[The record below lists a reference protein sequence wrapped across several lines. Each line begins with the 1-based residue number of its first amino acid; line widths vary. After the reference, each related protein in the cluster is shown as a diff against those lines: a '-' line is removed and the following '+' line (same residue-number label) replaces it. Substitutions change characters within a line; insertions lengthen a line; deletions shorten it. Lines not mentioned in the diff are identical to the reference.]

1 MRNYL
6 SLASVQAKAH
16 KRQNRMTI
24 FCIML
29 AVILITGV
37 FTMADMEYRHET
49 VRMMEKH
56 GNWHIALK
64 NITKEE
70 AEAVSKEVWIKEGC
84 WYDVLNYDLEE
95 DYNVSGKQTVVC
107 GVNQNWD
114 NIALCMKE
122 GTLPKSDSEIAV
134 SENYRRQFSKEIGDT
149 VSLSTPSGS
158 FEYVISGIAK
168 DGTLLQ
174 RKDAVGVFVSLES
187 FEKMMKENGESM
199 HPVYYVQF
207 GNTWTIRKTIDK
219 LMTEHGWDSSVV
231 SENVAILGILGMSS
245 SSYVVGLYSV
255 AFFLV
260 ILVMLSGILMI
271 AGSMNSN
278 IAERTQYFGML
289 RCIGT
294 SKAQMKHIVRLEA
307 LNWCKKAIPF
317 GIVIA
322 TVASWGI
329 CAILRYVIGGEW
341 ENMPVFKLSPI
352 GIISGTVIGIITVLI
367 AANAPAKRA
376 AKVSPV
382 AGVLGN
388 TEHRNTKKAANT
400 KLFKVENALGIH
412 HAVSQKKSLIM
423 MTGSFALSM
432 ILFLSFSV
440 MIDWIGHAL
449 NSNKPYS
456 PDMTVFAEGYASVLP
471 QELVTEIG
479 KIDGIKYVYGR
490 MHICDEITSTKDVN
504 RMDLISYEGLQFDW
518 AKDDYLSG
526 DMEAVIHGNDS
537 VMVVFDKANPL
548 TLGDKIWYRGKE
560 LTVAAVLGDSPFAT
574 TDIPTVLCSEETF
587 RKLTGIDEY
596 AIIDIQ
602 VSQKADS
609 NIDQEIR
616 KIIGD
621 DRKLSDGRES
631 KRSVNS
637 TYLAF
642 SLLVYGFLG
651 MIALITVFNINNSIS
666 MSVTARNKQYGIMR
680 AIGMDNRQI
689 CKMICAETLTYAI
702 SGMLTGGILGLLLH
716 RKFFRLIISAYF
728 GTPWTVPVKELLI
741 IMIVMVFACVT
752 SVVKPVKRIV
762 SNTVTE
768 TISEL

>member
-1 MRNYL
+1 MRSYL
-6 SLASVQAKAH
+6 SLASIQAKVH

-24 FCIML
+24 FCITL

-49 VRMMEKH
+49 VRMLEHH

-70 AEAVSKEVWIKEGC
+70 AQAVTKEVWIKESC
-84 WYDVLNYDLEE
+84 WYDVINYDLDK
-95 DYNVSGKQTVVC
+95 DYSISGKQTVVC
-107 GVNQNWD
+107 GTNENWD
-114 NIALCMKE
+114 KIMFCMWE
-122 GTLPKSDSEIAV
+122 GKLPKNENEIAV
-134 SENYRRQFSKEIGDT
+134 SENFRRQFSKEIGDK
-149 VSLSTPSGS
+149 VSLVTPAGS
-158 FEYVISGIAK
+158 YEYVISGIAK
-168 DGTLLQ
+168 DGSLLQ
-174 RKDAVGVFVSLES
+174 TNDAIGVFVSMES
-187 FEKMMKENGESM
+187 FEKIMKENGESM
-199 HPVYYVQF
+199 NPVYFVQF

-219 LMTEHGWDSSVV
+219 LMAERGWDKSVV
-231 SENVAILGILGMSS
+231 AENAAILGILGMSS
-245 SSYVVGLYSV
+245 SSYIVGLYGI

-294 SKAQMKHIVRLEA
+294 SKAQIKHIVRLEA

-322 TVASWGI
+322 TLASWGI

-341 ENMPVFKLSPI
+341 EDMPVFKLSPI

-382 AGVLGN
+382 AGISGN
-388 TEHRNTKKAANT
+388 TENRNTKKAANT
-400 KLFKVENALGIH
+400 KFFKVENALGIH
-412 HAVSQKKSLIM
+412 HAVSQKKSLVM
-423 MTGSFALSM
+423 MTGSFALSI

-440 MIDWIGHAL
+440 MIDWISHAL

-456 PDMTVFAEGYASVLP
+456 QDMSVFTEDYAPVLP
-471 QELVTEIG
+471 QELVTEIE

-504 RMDLISYEGLQFDW
+504 KMDLISYEDLQFDW

-526 DMEAVIHGNDS
+526 DIEAVKKDGNS
-537 VMVVFDKANPL
+537 VMVVFDKNNPL
-548 TLGDKIWYRGKE
+548 NLGDKIWYRGNE
-560 LTVAAVLGDSPFAT
+560 LTVAAVLKDSPFSAS
-574 TDIPTVLCSEETF
+574 DIPTVLCSEETF
-587 RKLTGIDEY
+587 RKLTGIDQY
-596 AIIDIQ
+596 AVIDIQ
-602 VSQKADS
+602 VTKKADKD
-609 NIDQEIR
+609 IDQEIR
-616 KIIGD
+616 KLLGD
-621 DRKLSDGRES
+621 DIKLSDGRET
-631 KRSVNS
+631 KKLANS

-642 SLLVYGFLG
+642 SLLVYAFLG
-651 MIALITVFNINNSIS
+651 MITLITIFNINNSIS
-666 MSVTARNKQYGIMR
+666 MSVSARNKQYGIMR
-680 AIGMDNRQI
+680 AIGMDSRQI

-702 SGMLTGGILGLLLH
+702 SGILTGGILGLLLH
-716 RKFFRLIISAYF
+716 MKFFQLIISAYF
-728 GTPWTVPVKELLI
+728 GTTWMIPVKELFI
-741 IMIVMVFACVT
+741 ILLVVLFASVT
-752 SVVKPVKRIV
+752 SVVKPVKRV
-762 SNTVTE
+762 LSNTVTE

>member
-1 MRNYL
+1 MRSYL
-6 SLASVQAKAH
+6 SLASIQGKAH

-37 FTMADMEYRHET
+37 FTMADMEYRHEN

-70 AEAVSKEVWIKEGC
+70 AEAVSKEAWIKEAC
-84 WYDVLNYDLEE
+84 WYDVVNYDLAE

-107 GVNQNWD
+107 GVSQNWD
-114 NIALCMKE
+114 KIAFCMKE
-122 GTLPKSDSEIAV
+122 GDLPKNESEIVV
-134 SENYRRQFSKEIGDT
+134 SENYTRQFSSEIGDT
-149 VSLSTPSGS
+149 VSLETPAGS
-158 FEYVISGIAK
+158 YEYVISGIAK

-174 RKDAVGVFVSLES
+174 RNDAIGVFVSMES
-187 FEKMMKENGESM
+187 FEKIVEANGKSM

-207 GNTWTIRKTIDK
+207 GNTWTLRKTIDK
-219 LMTEHGWDSSVV
+219 LMAEHGWDESVV
-231 SENVAILGILGMSS
+231 AENAAILGMLGMSS
-245 SSYVVGLYSV
+245 SSYVVGLYGV
-255 AFFLV
+255 ALILV
-260 ILVMLSGILMI
+260 ILVMLAGVLMI

-294 SKAQMKHIVRLEA
+294 SKAQIKHIVRLEA

-317 GIVIA
+317 GIIIA
-322 TVASWGI
+322 TLACWVI
-329 CAILRYVIGGEW
+329 CAILRFVIGDEW
-341 ENMPVFKLSPI
+341 ENMPVFKLSLV

-367 AANAPAKRA
+367 AANAPAKLA
-376 AKVSPV
+376 AKVTPV
-382 AGVLGN
+382 AGILGN
-388 TEHRNTKKAANT
+388 TENRNTRRAANT
-400 KLFKVENALGIH
+400 KLFKVDNALGIH
-412 HAVSQKKSLIM
+412 HAFSQKKSLIM
-423 MTGSFALSM
+423 MTGSFALSI

-456 PDMTVFAEGYASVLP
+456 PDMSVFAEDYASVLP
-471 QELVTEIG
+471 QELVTEIE

-490 MHICDEITSTKDVN
+490 MHICDEMISTKDVN
-504 RMDLISYEGLQFDW
+504 RMDLISYEELQFDW

-526 DMEAVIHGNDS
+526 DIEAVKNGSDS
-537 VMVVFDKANPL
+537 VMVVFDKNNPL
-548 TLGDKIWYRGKE
+548 TLGDKIWYRGNE
-560 LTVAAVLGDSPFAT
+560 LTVAAVLKDSPFSAS
-574 TDIPTVLCSEETF
+574 DIPTVLCSEETF
-587 RKLTGIDEY
+587 GKLTGIDKY
-596 AIIDIQ
+596 AVIDIQ
-602 VSQKADS
+602 VTKKADKD
-609 NIDQEIR
+609 IDQEIR

-621 DRKLSDGRES
+621 DIKLSDGRES
-631 KRSVNS
+631 KKSVNS

-666 MSVTARNKQYGIMR
+666 MSVSARNKQYGIMR
-680 AIGMDNRQI
+680 AIGMDNKQI
-689 CKMICAETLTYAI
+689 YKMICAETLSYTI
-702 SGMLTGGILGLLLH
+702 SGILTGGIIGLLLH
-716 RKFFRLIISAYF
+716 RKFYQLIISAYF
-728 GTPWTVPVKELLI
+728 GDPWTVPVKELLI
-741 IMIVMVFACVT
+741 ILLVVVFASAT
-752 SVVKPVKRIV
+752 SVVKPVKRIL

>member
-1 MRNYL
+1 MRSYL
-6 SLASVQAKAH
+6 SLASIQAKAH

-24 FCIML
+24 FCITL

-49 VRMMEKH
+49 VRMLEHH

-70 AEAVSKEVWIKEGC
+70 AQAVTKEVWIKEGC
-84 WYDVLNYDLEE
+84 WYDVINYDLDK
-95 DYNVSGKQTVVC
+95 DYSISGKQTVVC
-107 GVNQNWD
+107 GTNENWD
-114 NIALCMKE
+114 KIMFCMWE
-122 GTLPKSDSEIAV
+122 GKLPKNENEIAV
-134 SENYRRQFSKEIGDT
+134 SENFRRQFSKEIGDK
-149 VSLSTPSGS
+149 VSLVTPAGS
-158 FEYVISGIAK
+158 YEYVISGIAK
-168 DGTLLQ
+168 DGSLLQ
-174 RKDAVGVFVSLES
+174 TNDAIGVFVSMES
-187 FEKMMKENGESM
+187 FEKIMKENGESM
-199 HPVYYVQF
+199 NPVYFVQF

-219 LMTEHGWDSSVV
+219 LMAERGWDKSVV
-231 SENVAILGILGMSS
+231 AENAAILGILGMSS
-245 SSYVVGLYSV
+245 SSYIVGLYGI

-294 SKAQMKHIVRLEA
+294 SKAQIKHIVRLEA

-322 TVASWGI
+322 TLASWGI

-341 ENMPVFKLSPI
+341 EDMPVFKLSPI

-382 AGVLGN
+382 AGISGN
-388 TEHRNTKKAANT
+388 TENRNTKKAANT
-400 KLFKVENALGIH
+400 KFFKVENALGIH
-412 HAVSQKKSLIM
+412 HAVSQKKSLVM
-423 MTGSFALSM
+423 MTGSFALSI

-440 MIDWIGHAL
+440 MIDWISHAL

-456 PDMTVFAEGYASVLP
+456 QDMSVFTEDYAPVLP
-471 QELVTEIG
+471 QELVTEIE

-504 RMDLISYEGLQFDW
+504 KMDLISYENLQFDW

-526 DMEAVIHGNDS
+526 DIEAVKKDGNS
-537 VMVVFDKANPL
+537 VMVVFDKNNPL
-548 TLGDKIWYRGKE
+548 NLGDKIWYRGNE
-560 LTVAAVLGDSPFAT
+560 LTVAAVLKDSPFSAS
-574 TDIPTVLCSEETF
+574 DIPTVLCSEETF
-587 RKLTGIDEY
+587 RKLTGIDQY
-596 AIIDIQ
+596 AVIDIQ
-602 VSQKADS
+602 VTKKADKD
-609 NIDQEIR
+609 IDQEIR
-616 KIIGD
+616 KLLGD
-621 DRKLSDGRES
+621 DIKLSDGRET
-631 KRSVNS
+631 KKLANS

-642 SLLVYGFLG
+642 SLLVYAFLG
-651 MIALITVFNINNSIS
+651 MIALITIFNINNSIS
-666 MSVTARNKQYGIMR
+666 MSVSARNKQYGIMR
-680 AIGMDNRQI
+680 AIGMDSRQI

-702 SGMLTGGILGLLLH
+702 SGILTGGILGLLLH
-716 RKFFRLIISAYF
+716 MKFFQLIISAYF
-728 GTPWTVPVKELLI
+728 GTPWMIPVKELFI
-741 IMIVMVFACVT
+741 ILLVVLFASVT
-752 SVVKPVKRIV
+752 SVVKPVKRV
-762 SNTVTE
+762 LSNTVTE

>member
-1 MRNYL
+1 MRSYL
-6 SLASVQAKAH
+6 SLASIQAKVH

-24 FCIML
+24 FCITL

-49 VRMMEKH
+49 VRMLEHH

-70 AEAVSKEVWIKEGC
+70 AQAVTKEVWIKESC
-84 WYDVLNYDLEE
+84 WYDVINYDLDK
-95 DYNVSGKQTVVC
+95 DYSISGKQTVVC
-107 GVNQNWD
+107 GTNENWD
-114 NIALCMKE
+114 KIMFCMWE
-122 GTLPKSDSEIAV
+122 GKLPKNENEIAV
-134 SENYRRQFSKEIGDT
+134 SENFRRQFSKEIGDK
-149 VSLSTPSGS
+149 VSLVTPAGS
-158 FEYVISGIAK
+158 YEYVISGIAK
-168 DGTLLQ
+168 DGSLLQ
-174 RKDAVGVFVSLES
+174 TNDAIGVFVSMES
-187 FEKMMKENGESM
+187 FEKIMKENGESM
-199 HPVYYVQF
+199 NPVYFVQF

-219 LMTEHGWDSSVV
+219 LMAERGWDKSVV
-231 SENVAILGILGMSS
+231 AENAAILGILGMSS
-245 SSYVVGLYSV
+245 SSYIVGLYGI

-294 SKAQMKHIVRLEA
+294 SKAQIKHIVRLEA

-322 TVASWGI
+322 TLASWGI

-341 ENMPVFKLSPI
+341 EDMPVFKLSPI

-382 AGVLGN
+382 AGISGN
-388 TEHRNTKKAANT
+388 TENRNTKKAANT
-400 KLFKVENALGIH
+400 KFFKVENALGIH
-412 HAVSQKKSLIM
+412 HAVSQKKSLVM
-423 MTGSFALSM
+423 MTGSFALSI

-440 MIDWIGHAL
+440 MIDWISHAL

-456 PDMTVFAEGYASVLP
+456 QDMSVFTEDYAPVLP
-471 QELVTEIG
+471 QELVTEIE

-490 MHICDEITSTKDVN
+490 IHICDEITSTKDVN
-504 RMDLISYEGLQFDW
+504 KMDLISYENLQFDW

-526 DMEAVIHGNDS
+526 DIEAVKKDGNS
-537 VMVVFDKANPL
+537 VMVVFDKNNPL
-548 TLGDKIWYRGKE
+548 NLGDKIWYRGNE
-560 LTVAAVLGDSPFAT
+560 LTVAAVLKDSPFSAS
-574 TDIPTVLCSEETF
+574 DIPTVLCSEETF
-587 RKLTGIDEY
+587 RKLTGIDQY
-596 AIIDIQ
+596 AVIDIQ
-602 VSQKADS
+602 VTKKADKD
-609 NIDQEIR
+609 IDQEIR
-616 KIIGD
+616 KLLGD
-621 DRKLSDGRES
+621 DIKLSDGRET
-631 KRSVNS
+631 KKLANS

-642 SLLVYGFLG
+642 SLLVYAFLG
-651 MIALITVFNINNSIS
+651 MITLITIFNINNSIS
-666 MSVTARNKQYGIMR
+666 MSVSARNKQYGIMR
-680 AIGMDNRQI
+680 AIGMDSRQI

-702 SGMLTGGILGLLLH
+702 SGILTGGILGLLLH
-716 RKFFRLIISAYF
+716 MKFFQLIISAYF
-728 GTPWTVPVKELLI
+728 GTPWMIPVKELFI
-741 IMIVMVFACVT
+741 ILLVVLFASVT
-752 SVVKPVKRIV
+752 SVVKPVKRV
-762 SNTVTE
+762 LSNTVTE

>member
-1 MRNYL
+1 MRSYL
-6 SLASVQAKAH
+6 SLASIQAKAH

-24 FCIML
+24 FCITL

-49 VRMMEKH
+49 VRMLEHH

-70 AEAVSKEVWIKEGC
+70 AQAVTKEVWIKESC
-84 WYDVLNYDLEE
+84 WYDVINYDLDK
-95 DYNVSGKQTVVC
+95 DYSISGKQTVVC
-107 GVNQNWD
+107 GTNENWD
-114 NIALCMKE
+114 KIMFCMWE
-122 GTLPKSDSEIAV
+122 GKLPKNENEIAV
-134 SENYRRQFSKEIGDT
+134 SENFRRQFSKEIGDK
-149 VSLSTPSGS
+149 VSLVTPAGS
-158 FEYVISGIAK
+158 YEYVISGIAK
-168 DGTLLQ
+168 DGFLLQ
-174 RKDAVGVFVSLES
+174 TNDAIGVFVSMES
-187 FEKMMKENGESM
+187 FEKIMKENGESM
-199 HPVYYVQF
+199 NPVYFVQF

-219 LMTEHGWDSSVV
+219 LMAERGWDKSVV
-231 SENVAILGILGMSS
+231 AENAAILGILGMSS
-245 SSYVVGLYSV
+245 SSYIVGLYGI

-294 SKAQMKHIVRLEA
+294 SKAQIKHIVRLEA

-322 TVASWGI
+322 TLASWGI

-341 ENMPVFKLSPI
+341 EDMPVFKLSPI

-382 AGVLGN
+382 AGISGN
-388 TEHRNTKKAANT
+388 TENRNTKKAANT
-400 KLFKVENALGIH
+400 KFFKVENALGIH
-412 HAVSQKKSLIM
+412 HAVSQKKSLVM
-423 MTGSFALSM
+423 MTGSFALSI

-440 MIDWIGHAL
+440 MIDWISHAL

-456 PDMTVFAEGYASVLP
+456 QDMSVFTEDYAPVLP
-471 QELVTEIG
+471 QELVTEIE

-504 RMDLISYEGLQFDW
+504 KMDLISYEDLQFDW

-526 DMEAVIHGNDS
+526 DIEAVKKDGNS
-537 VMVVFDKANPL
+537 VMVVFDKNNPL
-548 TLGDKIWYRGKE
+548 NLGDKIWYRGNE
-560 LTVAAVLGDSPFAT
+560 LTVAAVLKDSPFSAS
-574 TDIPTVLCSEETF
+574 DIPTVLCSEETF
-587 RKLTGIDEY
+587 RKLTGIDQY
-596 AIIDIQ
+596 AVIDIQ
-602 VSQKADS
+602 VTKKADKD
-609 NIDQEIR
+609 IDQEIR
-616 KIIGD
+616 KLLGD
-621 DRKLSDGRES
+621 DIKLSDGRET
-631 KRSVNS
+631 KKLANS

-642 SLLVYGFLG
+642 SLLVYAFLG
-651 MIALITVFNINNSIS
+651 MITLITIFNINNSIS
-666 MSVTARNKQYGIMR
+666 MSVSARNKQYGIMR
-680 AIGMDNRQI
+680 AIGMDSRQI

-702 SGMLTGGILGLLLH
+702 SGILTGGILGLLLH
-716 RKFFRLIISAYF
+716 MKFFQLIISAYF
-728 GTPWTVPVKELLI
+728 GTTWMIPVKELFI
-741 IMIVMVFACVT
+741 ILLVVLFASVT
-752 SVVKPVKRIV
+752 SVVKPVKRV
-762 SNTVTE
+762 LSNTVTE

>member
-1 MRNYL
+1 MRSYL
-6 SLASVQAKAH
+6 SLASIQAKAH

-24 FCIML
+24 FCITL

-49 VRMMEKH
+49 VRMLEHH

-70 AEAVSKEVWIKEGC
+70 AQAVTKEVWIKESC
-84 WYDVLNYDLEE
+84 WYDVINYDLDK
-95 DYNVSGKQTVVC
+95 DYSISGKQTVVC
-107 GVNQNWD
+107 GTNENWD
-114 NIALCMKE
+114 KIMFCMWE
-122 GTLPKSDSEIAV
+122 GKLPKNENEIAV
-134 SENYRRQFSKEIGDT
+134 SENFRRQFSKEIGDK
-149 VSLSTPSGS
+149 VSLVTPAGS
-158 FEYVISGIAK
+158 YEYVISGIAK
-168 DGTLLQ
+168 DGSLLQ
-174 RKDAVGVFVSLES
+174 TNDAIGVFVSMES
-187 FEKMMKENGESM
+187 FEKIMKENGESM
-199 HPVYYVQF
+199 NPVYFVQF

-219 LMTEHGWDSSVV
+219 LMAERGWDKSVV
-231 SENVAILGILGMSS
+231 AENAAILGILGMSS
-245 SSYVVGLYSV
+245 SSYIVGLYGI

-294 SKAQMKHIVRLEA
+294 SKAQIKHIVRLEA

-322 TVASWGI
+322 TLASWGI

-341 ENMPVFKLSPI
+341 EDMPVFKLSPI

-382 AGVLGN
+382 AGISGN
-388 TEHRNTKKAANT
+388 TENRNTKKAANT
-400 KLFKVENALGIH
+400 KFFKVENALGIH

-440 MIDWIGHAL
+440 MIDWISHAL

-456 PDMTVFAEGYASVLP
+456 QDMSVFTEDYAPVLP
-471 QELVTEIG
+471 QELVTEIE

-504 RMDLISYEGLQFDW
+504 KMDLISYEDLQFDW

-526 DMEAVIHGNDS
+526 DIEAVKKDGNS
-537 VMVVFDKANPL
+537 VMVVFDKNNPL
-548 TLGDKIWYRGKE
+548 NLGDKIWYRGNE
-560 LTVAAVLGDSPFAT
+560 LTVAAVLKDSPFSAS
-574 TDIPTVLCSEETF
+574 DIPTVLCSEETF
-587 RKLTGIDEY
+587 RKLTGIDQY
-596 AIIDIQ
+596 AVIDIQ
-602 VSQKADS
+602 VTKKADKD
-609 NIDQEIR
+609 IDQEIR
-616 KIIGD
+616 KLLGD
-621 DRKLSDGRES
+621 DIKLSDGRET
-631 KRSVNS
+631 KKLANS

-642 SLLVYGFLG
+642 SLLVYAFLG
-651 MIALITVFNINNSIS
+651 MITLITIFNINNSIS
-666 MSVTARNKQYGIMR
+666 MSVSARNKQYGIMR
-680 AIGMDNRQI
+680 AIGMDSRQI

-702 SGMLTGGILGLLLH
+702 SGILTGGILGLLLH
-716 RKFFRLIISAYF
+716 MKFFQLIISAYF
-728 GTPWTVPVKELLI
+728 GTPWMIPVKELFI
-741 IMIVMVFACVT
+741 ILLVVLFASVT
-752 SVVKPVKRIV
+752 SVVKPVKRV
-762 SNTVTE
+762 LSNTVTE

>member
-1 MRNYL
+1 MRSYL
-6 SLASVQAKAH
+6 SLASIQAKAH

-37 FTMADMEYRHET
+37 FTMADMEYRHEN

-70 AEAVSKEVWIKEGC
+70 AESVSKEAWIKEAC

-107 GVNQNWD
+107 GVNPNWD
-114 NIALCMKE
+114 KFTFCMKE
-122 GTLPKSDSEIAV
+122 GVIPQNENEIAV
-134 SENYRRQFSKEIGDT
+134 SENYRRQFAKEIGDT
-149 VSLSTPSGS
+149 VSLVTPTGYY
-158 FEYVISGIAK
+158 EYVICGIVK
-168 DGTLLQ
+168 DGTMLQ
-174 RKDAVGVFVSLES
+174 RNDAMGIFVSMES
-187 FEKMMKENGESM
+187 FEKIAEENGEEV
-199 HPVYYVQF
+199 HPAYYIQF

-219 LMTEHGWDSSVV
+219 LMAEHGWDSSVIA
-231 SENVAILGILGMSS
+231 ENVAILGILGMSS
-245 SSYVVGLYSV
+245 SSYVVGLYGV
-255 AFFLV
+255 AVILV
-260 ILVMLSGILMI
+260 ILVMLAGVLMI

-294 SKAQMKHIVRLEA
+294 SKAQIKHIVRLEA

-317 GIVIA
+317 GIMIA
-322 TVASWGI
+322 TFASWGI

-341 ENMPVFKLSPI
+341 ENMPVFKLSLV

-388 TEHRNTKKAANT
+388 TEKRNTKKAANT

-412 HAVSQKKSLIM
+412 HAISQKKSLIM
-423 MTGSFALSM
+423 MTGSFALSI

-449 NSNKPYS
+449 NTTKPYS
-456 PDMTVFAEGYASVLP
+456 QDLSVFAKDYACVLP
-471 QELVTEIG
+471 QELVTKIE
-479 KIDGIKYVYGR
+479 KIDGIQYVYGR

-504 RMDLISYEGLQFDW
+504 RMDLISYEELQFGW

-526 DMEAVIHGNDS
+526 DIEAVKNGSDS
-537 VMVVFDKANPL
+537 VMVVFDKNNPL
-548 TLGDKIWYRGKE
+548 TLGDKIWYRGNE
-560 LTVAAVLGDSPFAT
+560 LTVAAVLKDSPFSAS
-574 TDIPTVLCSEETF
+574 DVPTVLCSEETF
-587 RKLTGIDEY
+587 GKLTEIDEY
-596 AIIDIQ
+596 AVIDIQ
-602 VSQKADS
+602 VTKKADKD
-609 NIDQEIR
+609 IDQEIR
-616 KIIGD
+616 KLLGD
-621 DRKLSDGRES
+621 DIKLSDERES
-631 KRSVNS
+631 KKAVNS

-651 MIALITVFNINNSIS
+651 IIALITVFNINNSIS
-666 MSVTARNKQYGIMR
+666 MSVSARNKQYGIMR

-702 SGMLTGGILGLLLH
+702 SGIVTGGILGLLLH
-716 RKFFRLIISAYF
+716 RNFFQTIISAYF
-728 GTPWTVPVKELLI
+728 GTPWTVPAKELFI
-741 IMIVMVFACVT
+741 ILLVVVFASVT
-752 SVVKPVKRIV
+752 SVVKPVKRV
-762 SNTVTE
+762 LSNTVTE